1 MWSRCLKFYFFS
13 RLTPS
18 RSFLATGNEGS
29 QKRRSNYP
37 SPHFPARRE
46 EKKEEKGKKKKKKS
60 SLVSSVAQKRGGEGG
75 SECSFGA
82 SEGLANGFPEK
93 KNNGLK

>member
-29 QKRRSNYP
+29 QKKEKIQLP
-37 SPHFPARRE
+37 ISPFPRQTG
-46 EKKEEKGKKKKKKS
+46 GKKGREGEEEEEEEEVLFLQLPKREKFRS
-60 SLVSSVAQKRGGEGG
+60 VVLV
-75 SECSFGA
+75 
-82 SEGLANGFPEK
+82 
-93 KNNGLK
+93 